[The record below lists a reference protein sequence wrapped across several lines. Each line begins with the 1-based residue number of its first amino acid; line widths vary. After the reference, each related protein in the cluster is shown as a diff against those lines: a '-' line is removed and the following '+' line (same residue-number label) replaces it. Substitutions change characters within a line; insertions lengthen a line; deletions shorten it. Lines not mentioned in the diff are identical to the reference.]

1 MGVCQ
6 SFPEVYPRISK
17 VTKFEDITHHYSIS
31 NSIISRSKNS
41 IIREATD
48 SKGKK
53 YAVKSIDKKKVS
65 SLEMLKNEIEI
76 SVSLSHE
83 NIIKYYN
90 VYETNSKIH
99 IVMDYIE
106 GGDLFDFITN
116 SKLKKCRE
124 KLSIDIFFQIV
135 NVLNYLHNKA
145 KIIHRDIKPENFL
158 IKILKNKKPQIKLID
173 FGLACRKS
181 NDITLRCGT
190 EGYFPPEYYTRT
202 TFNEKIDIW
211 GTGLT
216 LFNLLT
222 GAHPFSKQDSKIPLK
237 NQILDKNISFDIIS
251 NNEIKELCMKMLERN
266 PDNRI
271 GAAQALKAI
280 EKIKQKIEY
289 SNTVYTETSDE
300 QEREDIGTIVSVKI
314 KKKNKSSD
322 EFRVS

>member
-6 SFPEVYPRISK
+6 SFPEVFPRVSK
-17 VTKFEDITHHYSIS
+17 MTKFEDITHHYSIS

-53 YAVKSIDKKKVS
+53 YAVKSIDKKKIS
-65 SLEMLKNEIEI
+65 SIEMLKNEIEI
-76 SVSLSHE
+76 PFSLSHE

-99 IVMDYIE
+99 IVMDYID

-116 SKLKKCRE
+116 SKLKKCKE
-124 KLSIDIFFQIV
+124 KLTVDIFFQIV

-158 IKILKNKKPQIKLID
+158 IKILKDKKPQIKLID
-173 FGLACRKS
+173 FGLACRKTY
-181 NDITLRCGT
+181 DISLRCGT

-211 GTGLT
+211 GAGLT
-216 LFNLLT
+216 LLNLLT
-222 GAHPFSKQDSKIPLK
+222 GAHPFSKQDIKMPLK
-237 NQILDKNISFDIIS
+237 NQILYKSISFDIIS
-251 NNEIKELCMKMLERN
+251 NNELKELCMKMLERN

-271 GAAQALKAI
+271 SAAQAFKAI
-280 EKIKQKIEY
+280 EKIKQKTEY
-289 SNTVYTETSDE
+289 STTAFTESIDE
-300 QEREDIGTIVSVKI
+300 IEKDDIGAIVNVKI
-314 KKKNKSSD
+314 IKKNKSND
-322 EFRVS
+322 EFRLS